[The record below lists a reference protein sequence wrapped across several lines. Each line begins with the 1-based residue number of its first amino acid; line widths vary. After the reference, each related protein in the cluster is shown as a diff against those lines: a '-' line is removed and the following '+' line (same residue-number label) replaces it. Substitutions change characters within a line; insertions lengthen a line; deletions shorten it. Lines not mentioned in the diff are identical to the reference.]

1 MNHDP
6 RFAAAG
12 GARLPAARQVAEVDT
27 FRPASATEHARLT
40 DGTADLWRELVHLC
54 METPCNP

>member
-12 GARLPAARQVAEVDT
+12 GARLPAARQVAVDGGI
-27 FRPASATEHARLT
+27 FRPPSAATEHARLT
-40 DGTADLWRELVHLC
+40 EGTADLWRELVHLC
-54 METPCNP
+54 METPI